1 MFINYISIF
10 ILLLCIFRVF
20 STELT
25 FELADNAKECFHEEI
40 HKNTTATLEYQVV
53 TGGQYDVDVTLEDPR
68 KKIIYNQVK
77 SQFDSHTFTAQM
89 TGIYVVC
96 FSNEFSTIS
105 HKIVYMDF
113 QVGEEEP
120 LPGLGEH
127 ITALTKME
135 SSAADTH
142 KALSTIIDFQT
153 HHRLREAQG
162 KKRADEMNERVLWWS
177 VIQTFVIIIISVG
190 QVIILKNFFTER
202 KPLNVNKR

>member
-1 MFINYISIF
+1 M
-10 ILLLCIFRVF
+10 
-20 STELT
+20 LT
-25 FELADNAKECFHEEI
+25 IWNNGVIDNSWKF
-40 HKNTTATLEYQVV
+40 QVV

-89 TGIYVVC
+89 TGVYVVC

-127 ITALTKME
+127 ITALTKVKF
-135 SSAADTH
+135 SIFTT
-142 KALSTIIDFQT
+142 KKLS
-153 HHRLREAQG
+153 
-162 KKRADEMNERVLWWS
+162 
-177 VIQTFVIIIISVG
+177 
-190 QVIILKNFFTER
+190 
-202 KPLNVNKR
+202 